1 MKRPSIR
8 MSHMRVYESSALSGV
23 LVLEPHVYV
32 DDRGF
37 FLESFNQAVLDDLLH
52 RSTSFVQDNH
62 SRSVRGVLRGLHY
75 QLAPSAQGKLVRVTS
90 GAIFDVAVDV
100 RRSSQSFGQW
110 VGYEL
115 SDTNFRQLWIPP
127 GYAHG
132 FLTLTGTADV
142 LYKTTDYYA
151 PNLERSIRWD
161 DPEIGIR
168 WPINDGHPNV
178 SEKDQLAPTLSNA
191 EVFE

>member
-1 MKRPSIR
+1 
-8 MSHMRVYESSALSGV
+8 MRVYESSALSGV